1 MRSAFI
7 PAPVCS
13 RLWLL
18 AVLLAATS
26 LARPAAAAVVRDDR
40 TRMAAPMSIQIDA
53 PADRAGAARAAMDA
67 AYAEVDRLVAL
78 VSEWIPASD
87 ISRVNA
93 AAGSSI
99 GVQVAPETFTLVAK
113 SVEIGN
119 LTSGAF
125 DVTFL
130 PLGRAWDFKRT
141 PPVVPAPEVIARARA
156 RVDYRRIVLDPA
168 AHTVALADSGMAMGL
183 GGIAQ
188 GYIAD
193 RVAELIR
200 SHGFS
205 DFVIDVSGDLRVDGR
220 VGGHPWRVGIQ
231 DPRRRGQVVA
241 SLPLADGISV
251 VTSGDY
257 ERYFEVEGRRYH
269 HIMDPATGYPA
280 MGCQSVTVVSKDTG
294 IADALAT
301 GLFVL
306 GPERGLALA
315 ERLPDV
321 EALIID
327 ANGAMHTTTG
337 FVLGEPAAPAA
348 D

>member
-1 MRSAFI
+1 MRSACI
-7 PAPVCS
+7 PLSVPT
-13 RLWLL
+13 RFWLL
-18 AVLLAATS
+18 AVLAAFD

-40 TRMAAPMSIQIDA
+40 TKMAAPMSIQIDA

-67 AYAEVDRLVAL
+67 AHAEVDRLVAL
-78 VSEWIPASD
+78 VSEWIPESD

-93 AAGSSI
+93 AAGS
-99 GVQVAPETFTLVAK
+99 GVGILVAPETFALVAK

-119 LTSGAF
+119 LTGGAF
-125 DVTFL
+125 DITFL
-130 PLGRAWDFKRT
+130 PLGRLWDFKRT
-141 PPVVPAPEVIARARA
+141 PPVVPAPEVIARACA
-156 RVDYRRIVLDPA
+156 RVDYRKIVLDA
-168 AHTVALADSGMAMGL
+168 TAHTVALADSGMAMGL

-200 SHGFS
+200 SRGFS

-220 VGGHPWRVGIQ
+220 VGGRPWRVGIQ

-241 SLPLADGISV
+241 TLPIADGISV

-257 ERYFEVEGRRYH
+257 ERYFEIGGRRYH

-280 MGCQSVTVVSKDTG
+280 TDCQSVTVVSTDTG

-327 ANGAMHTTTG
+327 AAGAMHTTTG
-337 FVLGEPAAPAA
+337 FALERPTSPAA

>member
-1 MRSAFI
+1 MRSKLA
-7 PAPVCS
+7 PA
-13 RLWLL
+13 RLLSVWLL
-18 AVLLAATS
+18 ATLAAST
-26 LARPAAAAVVRDDR
+26 LGRPAAAAVVRDDR
-40 TRMAAPMSIQIDA
+40 VKMAAPMSIQVDA
-53 PADRAGAARAAMDA
+53 PAERTAAARTAMDA

-78 VSEWIPASD
+78 VSEWIPTSD

-93 AAGSSI
+93 AAGSGA
-99 GVQVAPETFTLVAK
+99 GVEVEPETFALIAK
-113 SVEIGN
+113 SFEIGR
-119 LTSGAF
+119 LTGGAF
-125 DVTFL
+125 DITFL
-130 PLGRAWDFKRT
+130 PLGRVWDFKRT
-141 PPVVPAPEVIARARA
+141 PPALPVPAAIARARA
-156 RVDYRRIVLDPA
+156 LVDYRKIHLDPA

-193 RVAELIR
+193 RVAEVIR
-200 SHGFS
+200 SRGFT

-220 VGGHPWRVGIQ
+220 VGGRPWRVGIQ
-231 DPRRRGQVVA
+231 DPRQRDRVIA
-241 SLPLADGISV
+241 TLPLADGISV

-257 ERYFEVEGRRYH
+257 ERYFELDGRRYH
-269 HIMDPATGYPA
+269 HILDPATGYPA
-280 MGCQSVTVVSKDTG
+280 TDCRSVTVVSTDTG

-321 EALIID
+321 EALIVD
-327 ANGAMHTTTG
+327 AAGATHTTSG
-337 FVLGEPAAPAA
+337 FALERPAAPAA